1 MTGWLRSAA
10 PNPYPR
16 QPRGLAGGDSAG
28 SQRVRLHAVTGAQG
42 LGRMAGSETDLLRRY
57 AETGD
62 PALKEELVRRF
73 LPLARSLAL
82 RYRGASE
89 QLEDLIQVA
98 SLGLVKALDGFD
110 LERGRS
116 FIAYAA
122 PTILGELRR
131 HFRDRVWEVRLP
143 RGLQE
148 RTMAVNEAAGAL
160 SDELGAT
167 PTVSQIAT
175 RLNLDDEEI
184 SEALQADE
192 ARRTLSLDVPR
203 NRQDSESVPMVETVG
218 QTEPGYDAVEAQLA
232 AEEASL
238 DERERRVL
246 KLRFQDDLNQYE
258 IGRRLGVSQM
268 QVSRIMRRALRKLL
282 AAVQGDG
289 KPARV

>member
-1 MTGWLRSAA
+1 
-10 PNPYPR
+10 
-16 QPRGLAGGDSAG
+16 
-28 SQRVRLHAVTGAQG
+28 
-42 LGRMAGSETDLLRRY
+42 LGTETELLRRY
-57 AETGD
+57 AETGH
-62 PALKEELVRRF
+62 PALKEELVHRF

-82 RYRGASE
+82 RYRGSSE
-89 QLEDLIQVA
+89 DIEDLIQVA

-110 LERGRS
+110 LERGGS

-148 RTMAVNEAAGAL
+148 RTMAVSEAAAEL

-167 PTVSQIAT
+167 PTAAQIAQ
-175 RLNLDDEEI
+175 RLGWEDDEV
-184 SEALQADE
+184 SEALQAEE
-192 ARRTLSLDVPR
+192 ARRTLSLEMPR
-203 NRQDSESVPMVETVG
+203 SREDMGPATILETLG
-218 QTEPGYDAVEAQLA
+218 ETEPGYDAVEAQLA
-232 AEEASL
+232 AEGAQL

-246 KLRFQDDLNQYE
+246 RLRFEQDLNQYE

-282 AAVQGDG
+282 AAVQA
-289 KPARV
+289 KPAGPTDAGRASPPDETG

>member
-1 MTGWLRSAA
+1 MSSPLSGTHEVPA
-10 PNPYPR
+10 P
-16 QPRGLAGGDSAG
+16 A
-28 SQRVRLHAVTGAQG
+28 
-42 LGRMAGSETDLLRRY
+42 ETEADLLRRY

-62 PALKEELVRRF
+62 PVLKEELARRF

-89 QLEDLIQVA
+89 QLDDLIQVA

-116 FIAYAA
+116 FVAYAA

-143 RGLQE
+143 RALQE
-148 RTMAVNEAAGAL
+148 RAMAVGDAAYEL

-167 PTVSQIAT
+167 PTVAQIAE
-175 RLNLDDEEI
+175 RLDWGDDEV
-184 SEALQADE
+184 SEALQAEE

-203 NRQDSESVPMVETVG
+203 GRESRESLPMAETVG
-218 QTEPGYDAVEAQLA
+218 RTEPGYDAVEAKLV
-232 AEEASL
+232 AEGAPL
-238 DERERRVL
+238 DDRECLVL
-246 KLRFQDDLNQYE
+246 ELRFEQGLNQYE
-258 IGRRLGVSQM
+258 IGQRLGVSQM

-282 AAVQGDG
+282 EAMQGDRE
-289 KPARV
+289 AA

>member
-1 MTGWLRSAA
+1 MRV
-10 PNPYPR
+10 
-16 QPRGLAGGDSAG
+16 AGGDSTG
-28 SQRVRLHAVTGAQG
+28 RSREWLHAVPGARG
-42 LGRMAGSETDLLRRY
+42 PGRIAGREIDLLRCY

-62 PALKEELVRRF
+62 TALKEELVRRF

-89 QLEDLIQVA
+89 QVEDLIQVA

-110 LERGRS
+110 LERGKS

-175 RLNLDDEEI
+175 RLNLDDEEV

-203 NRQDSESVPMVETVG
+203 NRQDRESLPMVETVG
-218 QTEPGYDAVEAQLA
+218 RTEPGYDAVEAQLA
-232 AEEASL
+232 AEEAPL

-246 KLRFQDDLNQYE
+246 RLRFEEDLNQYE

-282 AAVQGDG
+282 SAVQGDG